1 MDKETFLNSI
11 SEIGKCED
19 DAERR
24 NLLVNLNDEAT
35 KIFDTQDN
43 LNKQISELNESLTK
57 ANERVSKVQ
66 DYNMELYKRL
76 DAQKEDNS
84 SFENATGI
92 KKEEPIKTKSFDE
105 LVKDFL

>member
-24 NLLVNLNDEAT
+24 SLLISLSDNAT
-35 KIFDTQDN
+35 KIFESQDS
-43 LNKQISELNESLTK
+43 LNTKINELNDSLTK
-57 ANERVSKVQ
+57 VNEQLSKTQ
-66 DYNMELYKRL
+66 EYNMELYKRI
-76 DAQKEDNS
+76 DTQKEAGD

-92 KKEEPIKTKSFDE
+92 KKEEPIKTKSFEE
-105 LVKDFL
+105 LAKEFL